1 MKLAYLIFFLLF
13 SSSAFAQQAVVKIN
27 MNPKVEEI
35 LNKKTALDKEKPVIA
50 GYRLQLYFGGN
61 RNEAAEIKARFA
73 SLYADYNAYLIY
85 QQPYFKLRVGDF
97 RNRITAGNFQ
107 KIILKDFPAVFI
119 VKDDIAFPK

>member
-13 SSSAFAQQAVVKIN
+13 SAGAFAQQGLVKIN

-35 LNKKTALDKEKPVIA
+35 LNKKTALDKENPGIP

-61 RNEAAEIKARFA
+61 RNEAAEIKARFT
-73 SLYADYNAYLIY
+73 SLYAEYNAYLIY

>member
-1 MKLAYLIFFLLF
+1 MKLTHFVFLLIF

-27 MNPKVEEI
+27 MSPKVEEI
-35 LNKKTALDKEKPVIA
+35 LNKKIALDKEKPVIA

-61 RNEAAEIKARFA
+61 RNEAAEIKARFT

>member
-1 MKLAYLIFFLLF
+1 
-13 SSSAFAQQAVVKIN
+13 